1 MAAKK
6 KPKFPGCRECG
17 HLAKHPWCPLCTK
30 KLHWVGGLVKNE
42 KGEEEIDRA
51 ASMRKID
58 HRVTIAYLLPF
69 MVAQGQ
75 LPKEDLARVT
85 RQVLGPVAEKVV
97 DSQVYGFEWGKNPY
111 KFKVIEADLTEGG
124 VPYVKIRYA
133 GWSCRDHKGATPAEL
148 PALVL
153 ERDDYRCVICGKTS
167 DLAVTYLIPPEEK
180 GQSSLGNMTTFCRPC
195 IAERGEQS
203 YWSFI
208 VSKDIPMQELVID
221 FRSGYVR
228 SVVSG
233 NRLLV

>member
-1 MAAKK
+1 
-6 KPKFPGCRECG
+6 
-17 HLAKHPWCPLCTK
+17 
-30 KLHWVGGLVKNE
+30 
-42 KGEEEIDRA
+42 
-51 ASMRKID
+51 
-58 HRVTIAYLLPF
+58 